1 MHIAIEADP
10 EVKDSFAE
18 ELFKMHGQ
26 CRVGTIDCMDV
37 AQEHAPALLSHM
49 RKTAFKKNLNAAYK
63 VWSEFLEKLKAKTKK
78 MKKERVDEKKR
89 KHPRYRPP
97 RKDPKTGKY
106 DNPCGKGFKPGAQ
119 TGVLTKVGPQS
130 GRRVSN
136 CEPIKKK
143 KNEAVLEAVIKR
155 LLNED

>member
-1 MHIAIEADP
+1 MFIEDALAYLNQYGANKAEQKIA
-10 EVKDSFAE
+10 KDLRAAE
-18 ELFKMHGQ
+18 KFIGDKSE
-26 CRVGTIDCMDV
+26 
-37 AQEHAPALLSHM
+37 
-49 RKTAFKKNLNAAYK
+49 FKKRIQK
-63 VWSEFLEKLKAKTKK
+63 DREGF
-78 MKKERVDEKKR
+78 DEPVQVSPDLAMTVGESKR

-119 TGVLTKVGPQS
+119 TGVLTKIGPQS

-143 KNEAVLEAVIKR
+143 KNEAVVEAVIKR
-155 LLNED
+155 MLHED